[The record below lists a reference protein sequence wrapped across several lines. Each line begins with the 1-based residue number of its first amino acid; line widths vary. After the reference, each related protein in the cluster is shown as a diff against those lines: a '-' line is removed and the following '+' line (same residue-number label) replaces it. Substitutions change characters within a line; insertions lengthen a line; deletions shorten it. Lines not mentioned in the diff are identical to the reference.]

1 MIVHVE
7 LNGQLLPGSLRKQEI
22 DLPANASVR
31 EAALF
36 LQININEIGLV
47 TINGV
52 QSELEDT
59 LPPGSRLCFFPYL
72 SGG

>member
-7 LNGQLLPGSLRKQEI
+7 LNGQLLPGSLRKQ
-22 DLPANASVR
+22 DLKLPADASVR
-31 EAALF
+31 EAAVVLK
-36 LQININEIGLV
+36 LNTEEIGLV
-47 TINGV
+47 TIDGV
-52 QSELEDT
+52 QSEMEDK

>member
-1 MIVHVE
+1 VIVHVE

-22 DLPANASVR
+22 EIPATSSVR

-36 LQININEIGLV
+36 LQLNINEIGLV

-52 QSELEDT
+52 QSEMEDA